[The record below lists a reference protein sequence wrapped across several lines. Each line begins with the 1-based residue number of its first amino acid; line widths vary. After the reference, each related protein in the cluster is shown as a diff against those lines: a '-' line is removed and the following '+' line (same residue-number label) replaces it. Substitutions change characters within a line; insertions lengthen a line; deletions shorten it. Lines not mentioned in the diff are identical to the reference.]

1 MLLDKL
7 TEIEDKVGR
16 LIQELDR
23 LRQENASLRSA
34 SAAAG
39 DKALQVDALSEENA
53 QLRRRVEE
61 LEIEVSDV
69 TEKEQEIRERLRTII
84 QKIDVL
90 EGLPEN
96 E

>member
-1 MLLDKL
+1 MLLEQL
-7 TEIEDKVGR
+7 TAIEDKVAR

-23 LRQENASLRSA
+23 LRQENAALA
-34 SAAAG
+34 DTLATTDG
-39 DKALQVDALSEENA
+39 KARDVDAVREENVL
-53 QLRRRVEE
+53 LRRRVEE

-84 QKIDVL
+84 HKIDVL
-90 EGLPEN
+90 EGMPEN